1 MKNLG
6 LVQLMELKRQ
16 KEQTLW
22 TLGFRLAPRE
32 LFDTIVEIEKE
43 IELRVQQI
51 ATLIDSKECLS
62 FVEIGM
68 ETLVRDF
75 EDLLDLVKL
84 QEYIRD

>member
-1 MKNLG
+1 MEKLG

-62 FVEIGM
+62 FVEIDM
-68 ETLVRDF
+68 ETLVPGF
-75 EDLLDLVKL
+75 EDLLDFVKL

>member
-43 IELRVQQI
+43 IKLIVQQI
-51 ATLIDSKECLS
+51 AT
-62 FVEIGM
+62 
-68 ETLVRDF
+68 
-75 EDLLDLVKL
+75 
-84 QEYIRD
+84 

>member
-6 LVQLMELKRQ
+6 LVQLMELKRE

-51 ATLIDSKECLS
+51 ATLIDSRECFS
-62 FVEIGM
+62 FVEIDM
-68 ETLVRDF
+68 ETLVPGFD
-75 EDLLDLVKL
+75 DLLDFVKL

>member
-32 LFDTIVEIEKE
+32 LFDTIVEI
-43 IELRVQQI
+43 
-51 ATLIDSKECLS
+51 D
-62 FVEIGM
+62 M
-68 ETLVRDF
+68 ETLVPGF
-75 EDLLDLVKL
+75 EDLLDFVKL

>member
-32 LFDTIVEIEKE
+32 LFDTIVEI
-43 IELRVQQI
+43 
-51 ATLIDSKECLS
+51 D
-62 FVEIGM
+62 M
-68 ETLVRDF
+68 ETLVPGFD
-75 EDLLDLVKL
+75 DLLDFVKL

>member
-1 MKNLG
+1 MERLG

-62 FVEIGM
+62 FVEIDM
-68 ETLVRDF
+68 ETLVPGF
-75 EDLLDLVKL
+75 EDLLDFVKL